1 MSDDNTPPSGGGPTG
16 GIQSTSG
23 GPAAPTVQRRGN
35 SRLAAVL
42 GVALPFSTYLF
53 TEQQE
58 RMEQSRRKF
67 EEQQQT
73 QLVALEKDRQQA
85 LQIHQ
90 AVRDRQFPA
99 GAARSAAAD
108 GQSICELLTSELR
121 LREQGLLGP
130 LALNM
135 IFGLLAS
142 PRPAEPGGDPLLCA
156 CRQYTH
162 QLDESE
168 AANGKGRD
176 EFQARLAAVKCPP
189 TVDSLLAGGMPFTK
203 APLPPTVVE
212 PPAPEPPPAP
222 APAPTPPEAEPEPV
236 PSPPPP
242 PAATGPTR
250 EQRSAALSA
259 LKIRPRLYIQI
270 GDDKDRG
277 AVQCLQKQL
286 LGFGYLVPG
295 IENVGSRRSPRVAD
309 LRWFAVGETEQM
321 EWLYEDLRIAA
332 KDCGFPRLQETI
344 ESMPKPAKV
353 NPNAGK
359 SRAYHFELWLP
370 PLPAK

>member
-1 MSDDNTPPSGGGPTG
+1 MSDDHTPPTGGGPTG
-16 GIQSTSG
+16 DSQDAGG
-23 GPAAPTVQRRGN
+23 GPAAPAVPRRRN

-73 QLVALEKDRQQA
+73 RLVALEKDRQQA

-99 GAARSAAAD
+99 GAPRSAAAD
-108 GQSICELLTSELR
+108 AQTICELLTSELR
-121 LREQGLLGP
+121 LREKDLLGP
-130 LALNM
+130 LALDM
-135 IFGLLAS
+135 ILGLLAS
-142 PRPAEPGGDPLLCA
+142 PRPIEPGGDPLLCA

-162 QLDESE
+162 QFDESE
-168 AANGKGRD
+168 SVNGKDRD
-176 EFQARLAAVKCPP
+176 EFQARLARVKCPSTEEVVAAEPEEP
-189 TVDSLLAGGMPFTK
+189 TKSPS
-203 APLPPTVVE
+203 PPAVVE
-212 PPAPEPPPAP
+212 PPGSEPPPTP
-222 APAPTPPEAEPEPV
+222 SPAPTSPGAVPEPV
-236 PSPPPP
+236 PSPPP
-242 PAATGPTR
+242 AATGQTS
-250 EQRSAALSA
+250 EQRSDALSA

-286 LGFGYLVPG
+286 LGYGYLVPG

-309 LRWFAVGETEQM
+309 LRWFAAGETAQM
-321 EWLYEDLRIAA
+321 EWIYEDLRAA
-332 KDCGFPRLQETI
+332 VKQCSSPALQEAI
-344 ESMPKPAKV
+344 LSMPKPVKV

-370 PLPAK
+370 PLTAK